1 MTGTCQRTRTTG
13 EAMIEPSASTQHPDV
28 DFSLVHGGPLY
39 HLQQKLGLIP
49 RRGLGVP
56 RRIIFFMLLLWAPIM
71 GWALVNEHIWAAA
84 VSEPLF
90 QHFGVHVRC
99 LVAIPLLIAA
109 EAIAEAL
116 SRRLFPYFVASG
128 LVTDVTKP
136 RFVEILRRTARLRD
150 SWAAAAVMVA
160 LAVLLAWGFTGG
172 REAVHDDALAWAVS
186 PEADRPRLG
195 FGGWWFLWVVRPMFT
210 FLLLQWGWRLC
221 LASFVF
227 WRITHLELQL
237 VPTHPDRA
245 GGLGFLA
252 RLPVAFNLVVL
263 AISAVVASH
272 WAHQIL
278 YHGAHVTAFTLPLAL
293 FLVTMLVIFLGPFL
307 LFAPSLGRLKRR
319 SLLEYGTLVGEHG
332 RLVRERW
339 ILGQPV
345 EDRGLL
351 EAPELGPVTDT
362 VSMYEAVE
370 RLRPVPLGPQSVV
383 AVVAPALLPMIPVI
397 AIEVPVKETLIKLL
411 HVLI

>member
-1 MTGTCQRTRTTG
+1 MTDTCQRTRTTG
-13 EAMIEPSASTQHPDV
+13 EAMTEPRASAHNHDV
-28 DFSLVHGGPLY
+28 SFSLVHGGPPY
-39 HLQQKLGLIP
+39 HLQQTLGLIP

-56 RRIIFFMLLLWAPIM
+56 RRIIFFMLLTWAPIM
-71 GWALVNEHIWAAA
+71 GWALVHEHLSAAA

-90 QHFGVHVRC
+90 QHMGVYVRC
-99 LVAIPLLIAA
+99 LLAIPLLIAA
-109 EAIAEAL
+109 EAVAEAI
-116 SRRLFPYFVASG
+116 SRRLFPHFVASG

-136 RFVEILRRTARLRD
+136 RFVEILRRAARLRD
-150 SWAAAAVMVA
+150 SWAAAAIMVA
-160 LAVLLAWGFTGG
+160 LAVLLAWRFTGVG
-172 REAVHDDALAWAVS
+172 EAVHDDALSWAVS
-186 PEADRPRLG
+186 READLPRLG
-195 FGGWWFLWVVRPMFT
+195 FGGWWFLFVVRPVFT
-210 FLLLQWGWRLC
+210 FFLLQWVWRLC
-221 LASFVF
+221 LASVVF

-245 GGLGFLA
+245 GGLGFLE
-252 RLPVAFNLVVL
+252 RMPVAFSLVVL

-293 FLVTMLVIFLGPFL
+293 LVATMLVIFLGPLL
-307 LFAPSLGRLKRR
+307 LFAPPLGQLKRR
-319 SLLEYGTLVGEHG
+319 SLLEYGALVGEHG
-332 RLVRERW
+332 RLVRQRW

-370 RLRPVPLGPQSVV
+370 RLRPVPLGKQSLV
-383 AVVAPALLPMIPVI
+383 AVVAPALLPMIPVMP
-397 AIEVPVKETLIKLL
+397 IEVPLKEALLKLL
-411 HVLI
+411 KALM